1 MTNSITMMY
10 IFGFI
15 TRVILPLV
23 LATYTFWDAG
33 RRGMKRFLWAA
44 LVLLVPSFIGF
55 VIFLLARGRA
65 LLRCA
70 KCGTVVRADTATC
83 PKCGAHLRPIC
94 ETCGKTVSADFH
106 VCPYCAAPLKNMTET
121 VTPAESVRE
130 KGLGKIIAAM
140 VMIPLA
146 SVFLF
151 AAVSIIGEAG
161 NGSTNVSFTE
171 TAFYLDQIQ
180 NTAIEEWIED
190 CDEEGKAYILRYR
203 DEDANGEKRF
213 WYLVYVP
220 SWEGDSDFDAWDN
233 ESKNGVFGKKIR
245 IDLYQN
251 NKEKGGAI
259 FLIRA
264 AGSDVRKLDIYLDG
278 LLLDKEII
286 DVDYPLGLFDIVAN
300 VE

>member
-1 MTNSITMMY
+1 MTSSITMMF

-44 LVLLVPSFIGF
+44 LVLVIPSFIGF
-55 VIFLLARGRA
+55 VIFLLARGSA

-70 KCGTVVRADTATC
+70 KCGTSVRRDTAAC

-94 ETCGKTVSADFH
+94 EMCGKTVSEDFH
-106 VCPYCAAPLKNMTET
+106 VCPYCAAPLTNITET
-121 VTPAESVRE
+121 VTPAESVQER
-130 KGLGKIIAAM
+130 GLGKIIAAM
-140 VMIPLA
+140 VIIPLA
-146 SVFLF
+146 AVFLF
-151 AAVSIIGEAG
+151 AAVSVIGEAG

-171 TAFYLDQIQ
+171 TSFYLEQIQ
-180 NTAIEEWIED
+180 NSAIEKWIAD
-190 CDEEGKAYILRYR
+190 CDEEDMAYILRYR
-203 DEDANGEKRF
+203 DENTNGERRF

-220 SWEGDSDFDAWDN
+220 SWEGDSSFDAWDN
-233 ESKNGVFGKKIR
+233 ESENGVFGKKIK
-245 IDLYQN
+245 IELYQSG
-251 NKEKGGAI
+251 KDKGGSI
-259 FLIRA
+259 FLVRA